1 MQNERK
7 WRVSS
12 GMMTDYAKRRTKVI
26 RKLKVLATP
35 EGPGMG
41 AKNDIQY
48 MLQQLP
54 PESQIKTARQRRGA
68 MAALEQA
75 EKSDLYSVSGQRRIA
90 KHKMEK
96 LEKKGVKFK
105 TYKELNEFGEFMESV
120 RDYSLGRVYD
130 STKALELFID
140 RGEKSGDEL
149 LNQYREWQ
157 KAKRGID
164 T

>member
-1 MQNERK
+1 MN
-7 WRVSS
+7 S

-26 RKLKVLATP
+26 RKLKVLAQNKNF
-35 EGPGMG
+35 GMG
-41 AKNDIQY
+41 AKSNIQY

-68 MAALEQA
+68 MTALEQA

-90 KHKMEK
+90 RRKMEK
-96 LEKKGVKFK
+96 LEKLGIKFK
-105 TYKELNEFGEFMESV
+105 TYKEINEFGEFMESV

-157 KAKRGID
+157 KAKRRID

>member
-1 MQNERK
+1 MN
-7 WRVSS
+7 SD
-12 GMMTDYAKRRTKVI
+12 MATDYAKRRNKVI
-26 RKLKVLATP
+26 RKLKVLAQSRNF
-35 EGPGMG
+35 GMG

-54 PESQIKTARQRRGA
+54 PESQIVTARQRRGA
-68 MAALEQA
+68 MSALERA

-90 KHKMEK
+90 KRKMAK
-96 LEKKGVKFK
+96 LEEFGVKFK

-149 LNQYREWQ
+149 LNQYRDWQ
-157 KAKRGID
+157 KAKRGNS
-164 T
+164 

>member
-1 MQNERK
+1 M
-7 WRVSS
+7 SS
-12 GMMTDYAKRRTKVI
+12 GMVTDYAKRRNKVI
-26 RKLKVLATP
+26 RKLKVLAQNRNF
-35 EGPGMG
+35 GMG

-54 PESQIKTARQRRGA
+54 PESQIVTARQRRGA
-68 MAALEQA
+68 MAALERA
-75 EKSDLYSVSGQRRIA
+75 EKSDLYSVSGQRRIT
-90 KHKMEK
+90 KRKMAK
-96 LEKKGVKFK
+96 LEELGVKFK
-105 TYKELNEFGEFMESV
+105 TYRDLNEFGEFMESV

-140 RGEKSGDEL
+140 RGGKSGDEL

-157 KAKRGID
+157 KAKRRID

>member
-1 MQNERK
+1 M
-7 WRVSS
+7 SS

-26 RKLKVLATP
+26 RKLKVLAQNKNF
-35 EGPGMG
+35 GMG
-41 AKNDIQY
+41 AKSDIQY

-54 PESQIKTARQRRGA
+54 PESQIKAARQRRGA
-68 MAALEQA
+68 MTALEHA

-90 KHKMEK
+90 KRKMAK
-96 LEKKGVKFK
+96 LEELGVKFK

-149 LNQYREWQ
+149 LNQYRDWQ
-157 KAKRGID
+157 KAKRGNS
-164 T
+164 

>member
-1 MQNERK
+1 M
-7 WRVSS
+7 SS
-12 GMMTDYAKRRTKVI
+12 GMMKDYAKRRTKVI
-26 RKLKVLATP
+26 RKLEVLAQNKNF
-35 EGPGMG
+35 GMG
-41 AKNDIQY
+41 AKSNIQY

-68 MAALEQA
+68 MEALEQA

-90 KHKMEK
+90 RRKMTK
-96 LEKKGVKFK
+96 LEKLGIKFK

-157 KAKRGID
+157 KAKRRID

>member
-1 MQNERK
+1 MI
-7 WRVSS
+7 
-12 GMMTDYAKRRTKVI
+12 DYAKRRTKVI
-26 RKLKVLATP
+26 RKLKVLAQNKNF
-35 EGPGMG
+35 GMG
-41 AKNDIQY
+41 AKSNIQY

-68 MAALEQA
+68 MEALEQA

-90 KHKMEK
+90 RRKMAK
-96 LEKKGVKFK
+96 LEEFGIKFK

-157 KAKRGID
+157 KAKRRID

>member
-1 MQNERK
+1 MT
-7 WRVSS
+7 
-12 GMMTDYAKRRTKVI
+12 TDYSKRRTKVI
-26 RKLKVLATP
+26 RKLKVLAQNKNF
-35 EGPGMG
+35 GMG

-54 PESQIKTARQRRGA
+54 PESQIITARQRRGA

-90 KHKMEK
+90 KRKMEK
-96 LEKKGVKFK
+96 LEEKGVKFK

-140 RGEKSGDEL
+140 RGEKKSGDEL